1 MWAIIF
7 NIYIYEFQTFNKN
20 TTFKKSF
27 TCGSDNAILGSDAYD
42 DFAEEVLRLYNE
54 VTDYR
59 EVIAKLIYVEIE
71 LIEAIHHQPDNR
83 YLVKASRLV
92 QKILGNIEFEFKH
105 QNLTKNERR
114 KKGDNIRSAYN
125 WTADD
130 AHFVELVY
138 GLIESKS
145 IENGNVKINEFADHL
160 GAFFGLYIRDVHD
173 AYSSTIKR
181 RGSDGRTYF
190 LRKMAYLLDMKMCRE
205 DDTPPPTPPAG
216 YVKTLFDDM

>member
-1 MWAIIF
+1 M
-7 NIYIYEFQTFNKN
+7 N
-20 TTFKKSF
+20 FKHLVETQLLQSNSCSNCAQKS
-27 TCGSDNAILGSDAYD
+27 AMYD
-42 DFAEEVLRLYNE
+42 DFAAKVLKLYNE
-54 VTDYR
+54 STNHK
-59 EVIAKLIYVEIE
+59 ELIAQLIYVEIE
-71 LIEAIHHQPDNR
+71 LIEVIHHQPDNR

-114 KKGDNIRSAYN
+114 KKGNNNVNATYN

-160 GAFFGLYIRDVHD
+160 GAFFGLYVRDVHD

-181 RGSDGRTYF
+181 RGSDDRTYF
-190 LRKMAYLLDMKMCRE
+190 LRKMAYLLDLKMCRE